1 MKTFEDCLEC
11 GKIGIMTVE
20 RVIGHTVG
28 GSAISEQEYHCDKCD
43 SGWSVWLEQVA
54 MSRTMKS

>member
-11 GKIGIMTVE
+11 GKIGTMTVE
-20 RVIGHTVG
+20 RIIGHTVA

-43 SGWSVWLEQVA
+43 SGWSVWLEQVQI
-54 MSRTMKS
+54 SRTIKS